1 MKNYI
6 QHLFNK
12 LNIAWIIT
20 TAIVLTVLTMLMQ
33 GNIINAY
40 YQTTLYTIGI
50 NIILAISLNLII
62 GVTGQFSLGHAGFM
76 CIGAYAAA
84 IITRDQSNLTGFLLA
99 VLIGGIISAIVALI
113 VAIPTLRL
121 KGDYLAIATLGFSEI
136 VRIIVLNMT
145 ITNGAAGIFGI
156 PKLTT
161 WPLLIIC
168 IVISLLVVLNF
179 SRSAP
184 GRACISIREDEIA
197 SEAMGVNTTKYKTIA
212 FVIGAVLASLAGA
225 LYACNFYVVKPDL
238 FTFTKSVDILILVVF
253 GGMGSFTGS
262 IVAAFVIGFINMFL
276 QQFSDIRMII
286 YGIALVC
293 IMVFRPKGLFGTK
306 EFTFSKIFEK
316 FSKKKGAKQ

>member
-1 MKNYI
+1 MKYI
-6 QHLFNK
+6 FSK
-12 LNIAWIIT
+12 LNIAWIVF
-20 TAIVLTVLTMLMQ
+20 TAVILSVLTFLVT
-33 GNIINAY
+33 GNVINAY
-40 YQTTLYTIGI
+40 YQSTLYTIGI

-84 IITRDQSNLTGFLLA
+84 IITIDNPTLPGFL
-99 VLIGGIISAIVALI
+99 IGVVIGSIISSLVALV

-136 VRIIVLNMT
+136 VRIVVQNME
-145 ITNGAAGIFGI
+145 ITNGAAGLFGI

-161 WPLLIIC
+161 WGLLIVC
-168 IVISLLVVLNF
+168 IVVSILIVMNF

-197 SEAMGVNTTKYKTIA
+197 SEAMGINTTKYKTIA
-212 FVIGAVLASLAGA
+212 FIIGAILASLAGA

-238 FTFTKSVDILILVVF
+238 FTWAKSVDILIIVVF

-262 IVAAFVIGFINMFL
+262 IISAIALGFINMYL
-276 QQFSDIRMII
+276 QQFTDIRMII
-286 YGIALVC
+286 YGVALVA
-293 IMVFRPKGLFGTK
+293 IMVFRPKGLLGTK
-306 EFTFSKIFEK
+306 EFTLSGLFQR
-316 FSKKKGAKQ
+316 FSKKKEVK

>member
-1 MKNYI
+1 MKTYI
-6 QHLFNK
+6 GNIFSK
-12 LNIAWIIT
+12 LNITWILFT
-20 TAIVLTVLTMLMQ
+20 TVILSVLTLLMS
-33 GNIINAY
+33 GGVINAY
-40 YQTTLYTIGI
+40 YQATLYTIGI
-50 NIILAISLNLII
+50 NIILAVSLNLII

-84 IITRDQSNLTGFLLA
+84 IITKGNASLGGFLIA
-99 VLIGGIISAIVALI
+99 VVVGGIISALVALV

-145 ITNGAAGIFGI
+145 ITNGAAGLFGI
-156 PKLTT
+156 PKLTS
-161 WPLLIIC
+161 WPLLLSC

-197 SEAMGVNTTKYKTIA
+197 SESMGINTTKYKTIA
-212 FVIGAVLASLAGA
+212 FVIGAILASLAGA

-238 FTFTKSVDILILVVF
+238 FTWAKSVDILILVVF

-262 IVAAFVIGFINMFL
+262 IVAAFAIGFINMFL

-286 YGIALVC
+286 YGAALVL

-306 EFTFSKIFEK
+306 EFTFSKLF
-316 FSKKKGAKQ
+316 KKRANVKEVD

>member
-1 MKNYI
+1 MKHI
-6 QHLFNK
+6 FSK
-12 LNIAWIIT
+12 LNISWIIFT
-20 TAIVLTVLTMLMQ
+20 TVILTILTVLVN

-40 YQTTLYTIGI
+40 YQSTLYTIGI
-50 NIILAISLNLII
+50 NIILAVSLNLII

-84 IITRDQSNLTGFLLA
+84 VVTIEDPTLTGFL
-99 VLIGGIISAIVALI
+99 IGVVIGSVISALVALV

-136 VRIIVLNMT
+136 VRIVVQNME
-145 ITNGAAGIFGI
+145 ITNGAAGLFGI

-161 WPLLIIC
+161 WGLMITC
-168 IVISLLVVLNF
+168 IVVSILVVLNF

-197 SEAMGVNTTKYKTIA
+197 SEAMGINTTKYKTIA
-212 FVIGAVLASLAGA
+212 FVIGAILASLAGA

-238 FTFTKSVDILILVVF
+238 FTWAKSVDILIIVVF

-262 IVAAFVIGFINMFL
+262 IVAAIALGFINMFL
-276 QQFSDIRMII
+276 QQFADIRMII
-286 YGIALVC
+286 YGVALVL

-306 EFTFSKIFEK
+306 EFTLSAIFEK
-316 FSKKKGAKQ
+316 FSKKKEVK

>member
-1 MKNYI
+1 MKHI
-6 QHLFNK
+6 FSK
-12 LNIAWIIT
+12 LNISWIIFT
-20 TAIVLTVLTMLMQ
+20 TVILTILTILVN

-40 YQTTLYTIGI
+40 YQSTLYTIGI
-50 NIILAISLNLII
+50 NIILAVSLNLII

-76 CIGAYAAA
+76 CIGAYSAAV
-84 IITRDQSNLTGFLLA
+84 ITIDNPTLSGFL
-99 VLIGGIISAIVALI
+99 IGVVIGSIISCLVALI

-136 VRIIVLNMT
+136 VRIVVQNME
-145 ITNGAAGIFGI
+145 ITNGAAGLFGI

-161 WPLLIIC
+161 WGLLIAC
-168 IVISLLVVLNF
+168 IVVSILIVLNF

-197 SEAMGVNTTKYKTIA
+197 SEAMGINTTKYKTIA
-212 FVIGAVLASLAGA
+212 FIIGAVLASLAGA

-238 FTFTKSVDILILVVF
+238 FTWAKSVDILIIVVF

-262 IVAAFVIGFINMFL
+262 IVAAIALGFINMFL
-276 QQFSDIRMII
+276 QQFADIRMII
-286 YGIALVC
+286 YGVALVM

-306 EFTFSKIFEK
+306 EFTLSGLFQK
-316 FSKKKGAKQ
+316 FSKKKEVK

>member
-1 MKNYI
+1 MKYI
-6 QHLFNK
+6 FSK
-12 LNIAWIIT
+12 LNIAWIIF
-20 TAIVLTVLTMLMQ
+20 TAVILSVLTFLVT
-33 GNIINAY
+33 GNVINAY
-40 YQTTLYTIGI
+40 YQSTLYTIGI

-62 GVTGQFSLGHAGFM
+62 GITGQFSLGHAGFM

-84 IITRDQSNLTGFLLA
+84 IITIDNPTLPGFLIGVVIGA
-99 VLIGGIISAIVALI
+99 VISTLVALV

-136 VRIIVLNMT
+136 VRIVVQNME
-145 ITNGAAGIFGI
+145 ITNGAAGLFGI

-161 WPLLIIC
+161 WGLLIVC
-168 IVISLLVVLNF
+168 IVIAILIALNF

-197 SEAMGVNTTKYKTIA
+197 SEAMGINTTKYKTIA
-212 FVIGAVLASLAGA
+212 FVIGAILASLAGA

-238 FTFTKSVDILILVVF
+238 FTWAKSVDILIIVVF

-262 IVAAFVIGFINMFL
+262 IVAAIALGFINMYL
-276 QQFSDIRMII
+276 QQFTDIRMII
-286 YGIALVC
+286 YGVALVL

-306 EFTFSKIFEK
+306 EFTLSGLFQK
-316 FSKKKGAKQ
+316 FSKKKEVK

>member
-1 MKNYI
+1 MKYI
-6 QHLFNK
+6 FSK
-12 LNIAWIIT
+12 LNISWIIFT
-20 TAIVLTVLTMLMQ
+20 TIILTILTILVN

-40 YQTTLYTIGI
+40 YQSTLYTIGI
-50 NIILAISLNLII
+50 NIILAVSLNLII

-76 CIGAYAAA
+76 CIGAYSAAV
-84 IITRDQSNLTGFLLA
+84 ITIDNPTLSGFL
-99 VLIGGIISAIVALI
+99 IGVVIGSIISCLVALI

-136 VRIIVLNMT
+136 VRIVVQNME
-145 ITNGAAGIFGI
+145 ITNGAAGLFGI

-161 WPLLIIC
+161 WGLLIAC
-168 IVISLLVVLNF
+168 IVVSILIVLNF

-197 SEAMGVNTTKYKTIA
+197 SEAMGINTTKYKTIA
-212 FVIGAVLASLAGA
+212 FIIGAVLASLAGA

-238 FTFTKSVDILILVVF
+238 FTWAKSVDILIIVVF

-262 IVAAFVIGFINMFL
+262 IVAAIALGFINMFL
-276 QQFSDIRMII
+276 QQFADIRMII
-286 YGIALVC
+286 YGVALVM

-306 EFTFSKIFEK
+306 EFTLSGLFQK
-316 FSKKKGAKQ
+316 FSKKKEVK

>member
-1 MKNYI
+1 MKHI
-6 QHLFNK
+6 FSK
-12 LNIAWIIT
+12 LNISWIIFT
-20 TAIVLTVLTMLMQ
+20 TVILTILTVLVN

-40 YQTTLYTIGI
+40 YQSTLYTIGI
-50 NIILAISLNLII
+50 NIVLAVSLNLII

-76 CIGAYAAA
+76 CIGAYSAAV
-84 IITRDQSNLTGFLLA
+84 ITIDNPTLSGFL
-99 VLIGGIISAIVALI
+99 IGVVIGSVISSMVALI

-136 VRIIVLNMT
+136 VRIVVQNME
-145 ITNGAAGIFGI
+145 ITNGAAGLFGI

-161 WPLLIIC
+161 WGLLIAC
-168 IVISLLVVLNF
+168 IVVSILIVLNF

-197 SEAMGVNTTKYKTIA
+197 SEAMGINTTKYKTIA
-212 FVIGAVLASLAGA
+212 FIIGAVLASLAGA

-238 FTFTKSVDILILVVF
+238 FTWAKSVDILIIVVF

-262 IVAAFVIGFINMFL
+262 IVAAIALGFINMFL
-276 QQFSDIRMII
+276 QQFADIRMII
-286 YGIALVC
+286 YGVALVM

-306 EFTFSKIFEK
+306 EFTLSGLFQK
-316 FSKKKGAKQ
+316 FSKKKEVK